1 MDMRSNNMCSM
12 DPILNNVIE
21 IMSFFRTYNTK
32 PEINIRIHAHHTEH
46 STAEVEDEDGNTT
59 TIDTSYEKTDFAYT
73 RSFDAFILPY
83 GFIQVED
90 KVTSSLNPDPPAR
103 V

>member
-32 PEINIRIHAHHTEH
+32 PEINIRTHGHHTEYYT
-46 STAEVEDEDGNTT
+46 STSTDSDGNTT
-59 TIDTSYEKTDFAYT
+59 TTEHSREVTDFKYT
-73 RSFDAFILPY
+73 HSFDDFILPY